1 MQQTSYIIG
10 AGFSAPLGLPT
21 RANFLERAK
30 DMLFRYPER
39 YEHHHSLIKE
49 FDQIAKV
56 GVYCA
61 TDPLD
66 IEEALAIIEMENFAK
81 ARRSK
86 KPFVDLIQ
94 DTVEH
99 YSRALE
105 KIEGP
110 VEEEWLTHPFGRH
123 RRINLYGVF
132 AASLLSV
139 RLAQRAHAAD
149 RQEPETE
156 FVAEKLPLRSRYAV
170 LSTNYDMVLERFA
183 EATRQHY
190 RCSDEIRLQRPV
202 LDEDDK
208 NGDSQAGV
216 PLVKLHGSVD
226 GDILLPATWARSTHR
241 KAAQIWER
249 GLALLSSSNHVR
261 IIGHALGAGDAHL
274 RYLIKSAV
282 LAAPHIK
289 TIDVICLDPDGSVK
303 RRYRSFFTFR
313 NFRFVNAD
321 VLSYLKFI
329 AEWYAKRS
337 NDPNTLS
344 TAQFEE
350 AHEEFM
356 LRAAEAPGR

>member
-10 AGFSAPLGLPT
+10 AGFSAPLGLPL
-21 RANFLERAK
+21 RENFLERAK
-30 DMLFRYPER
+30 DMLFRHPER
-39 YEHHHSLIKE
+39 YEHHHALIKE

-56 GVYCA
+56 GVYCS

-86 KPFVDLIQ
+86 KPFVDLLT
-94 DTVEH
+94 DTIEH
-99 YSRALE
+99 YSMALE

-110 VEEEWLTHPFGRH
+110 VEEWISHPFGRH

-132 AASLLSV
+132 VASLLGI

-149 RQEPETE
+149 RPDPETG
-156 FVAEKLPLRSRYAV
+156 FVAEKLPLRTKYAI
-170 LSTNYDMVLERFA
+170 LSTNYDLVLERFA
-183 EATRQHY
+183 AAIRKHY
-190 RCSDEIRLQRPV
+190 RSSQEPRLHRPV
-202 LDEDDK
+202 LDDEEPG
-208 NGDSQAGV
+208 GDPAPGV

-226 GDILLPATWARSTHR
+226 SDILLPATWARSTHR
-241 KAAQIWER
+241 KAAQIWEQ
-249 GLALLSSSNHVR
+249 GLALLSRSNHIR
-261 IIGHALGAGDAHL
+261 IVGHGLGSGDAHL

-282 LAAPHIK
+282 LAAPHVK
-289 TIDVICLDPDGSVK
+289 TIDVICLDPDGSAK

-313 NFRFVNAD
+313 NFRFVGAD

-329 AEWYAKRS
+329 SEWYGKRG
-337 NDPNTLS
+337 NDLNTLS
-344 TAQFEE
+344 TASFEE

-356 LRAAEAPGR
+356 IRAAEVHGR

>member
-10 AGFSAPLGLPT
+10 AGFSAPLGLPV
-21 RANFLERAK
+21 RASFLERAK
-30 DMLFRYPER
+30 DMLFRHPER
-39 YEHHHSLIKE
+39 YAHHHSLIKE

-56 GVYCA
+56 GVYCS

-66 IEEALAIIEMENFAK
+66 IEEALAIIEMESFAK
-81 ARRSK
+81 ARRTK

-94 DTVEH
+94 DTIEH

-110 VEEEWLTHPFGRH
+110 VEEEWVSHPFGRH

-132 AASLLSV
+132 VASLLSL
-139 RLAQRAHAAD
+139 RLAQRAHPAGRREA
-149 RQEPETE
+149 ETE
-156 FVAEKLPLRSRYAV
+156 FVAERQQPRARYA
-170 LSTNYDMVLERFA
+170 LLTTNYDLVLERFA
-183 EATRQHY
+183 AAIHEYYHGARETR
-190 RCSDEIRLQRPV
+190 LMRPV
-202 LDEDDK
+202 LDEDADDD
-208 NGDSQAGV
+208 NGPTVV

-249 GLALLSSSNHVR
+249 GLALLSQSNHIR
-261 IIGHALGAGDAHL
+261 IIGHGLGAGDAHM
-274 RYLIKSAV
+274 RYLIKAAV
-282 LAAPHIK
+282 LAAPHVK
-289 TIDVICLDPDGSVK
+289 TIDVICLDPDGGVK

-329 AEWYAKRS
+329 NDWYARRS
-337 NDPNTLS
+337 SDPNTLS
-344 TAQFEE
+344 TALLEE

-356 LRAAEAPGR
+356 TRPGEAHGR